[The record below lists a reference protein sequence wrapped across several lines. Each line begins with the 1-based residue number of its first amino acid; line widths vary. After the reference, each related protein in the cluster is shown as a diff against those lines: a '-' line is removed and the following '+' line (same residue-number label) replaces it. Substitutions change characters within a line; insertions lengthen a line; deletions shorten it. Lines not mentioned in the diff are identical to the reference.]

1 MTPVAGRIFVNAV
14 IRTQDPQRP
23 WASSMA
29 VSGGRIAALD
39 DGVEALRG
47 EGTETIDL
55 GGAFVMPGLIDI
67 HNHHSLAGAADL
79 FECNFL
85 PTDTVDTIL
94 DTVARWSATLAPGA
108 WVVGGSW
115 GSGLFEQLSR
125 LETLAR
131 LDDASG
137 GRPVLLKDDSKHNR
151 WANSAAMA
159 LAGIDAQTADP
170 TGGEI
175 LRDRATG
182 QPTGVLIEAGGVLV
196 ERVVAQTQGYS
207 LDEMAHACSRGI
219 EILHSYG
226 VTAFQDAATSLQI
239 MEALRHLDETG
250 SLKAWVVSSMQV
262 NDFIFG
268 TTPLGDDLISRG
280 EEFRTAHHRP
290 DFIKIFLDGVPPSR
304 TAAFLE
310 PYLPDD
316 HHAHD
321 FAGHATMPAGELTDW
336 LRRTAKAGISA
347 KIHCTGDASV
357 RMVLDA
363 VQVVRAEG
371 FRDVKYQI
379 AHGQF
384 IHEDD
389 LPRFAALDVSADIS
403 PSLWFP
409 GVIYEAIKTV
419 LPAERATRM
428 QPNRD
433 LLDSGARI
441 AGGSD
446 WPVSVSPNAWE
457 AIQGLVTRADPTGQF
472 PGTLWPEQAISFEEA
487 LAAYTSAS
495 AEALGLADLVGSL
508 APGKSADFIV
518 LNQNPFEVEPASL
531 GRTEAVQTWF
541 AGEQVFQRS

>member
-1 MTPVAGRIFVNAV
+1 MAQQIFVNAV
-14 IRTQDPQRP
+14 IKTQDPARP
-23 WASSMA
+23 WARSLA
-29 VSGGRIAALD
+29 VSDGRVLAFD
-39 DGVEALRG
+39 DEAEAHLG
-47 EGTETIDL
+47 PATETVDM
-55 GGAFVMPGLIDI
+55 GGAFVMPGMIDI

-85 PTDTVDTIL
+85 PTDDLDTIL
-94 DTVARWSATLAPGA
+94 DTVSRWSATLEPGA
-108 WVVGGSW
+108 WVIGGSW
-115 GSGLFEQLSR
+115 GSGLFEELSR
-125 LETLAR
+125 LDTLAR
-131 LDDASG
+131 FDEASG

-159 LAGIDAQTADP
+159 LAGIDAGTSDP
-170 TGGEI
+170 EGGEI
-175 LRDRATG
+175 LRDPATG
-182 QPTGVLIEAGGVLV
+182 LPTGVLIEAGGVLV
-196 ERVVAQTQGYS
+196 ERIVTETQGYS
-207 LDEMAHACSRGI
+207 LEQMARACARGI

-239 MEALRHLDETG
+239 MEALRHLDDAG
-250 SLKAWVVSSMQV
+250 ALNAWVVSSMQV

-268 TTPLGDDLISRG
+268 TTPVGEELVSRG
-280 EEFRTAHHRP
+280 EEFRTEHHRP

-310 PYLPDD
+310 PYLPDE

-321 FAGHATMPAGELTDW
+321 FSGYTTMPAGDLVDW
-336 LRRTAKAGISA
+336 LRRTAKSGISA

-363 VQVVRAEG
+363 VQTIRDEG
-371 FRDVKYQI
+371 FNDAKYQI

-419 LPAERATRM
+419 LPLDRATKM

-433 LLDSGARI
+433 LLDSGAVVG
-441 AGGSD
+441 GGSD
-446 WPVSVSPNAWE
+446 WPVSVSPDAWE
-457 AIQGLVTRADPTGQF
+457 AIQGLITRADPTGQF
-472 PGTLWPEQAISFEEA
+472 PGTLWPEQAITLEEA
-487 LAAYTSAS
+487 LACYTTAS
-495 AEALGLADLVGSL
+495 ARMLGLSELLGSL
-508 APGKSADFIV
+508 EPGKAADFIV
-518 LNQNPFEVEPASL
+518 LDQNPFEVEPSEL
-531 GRTEAVQTWF
+531 GKTKTLQTWF
-541 AGEQVFQRS
+541 AGKKVFQRA

>member
-1 MTPVAGRIFVNAV
+1 MTLQIFVNAV
-14 IRTQDPQRP
+14 IRTQDPKRP
-23 WASSMA
+23 WARSMA
-29 VSGGRIAALD
+29 VSDGRVVALD
-39 DGVEALRG
+39 DEAEALVG
-47 EGTETIDL
+47 TGTEAVDMD
-55 GGAFVMPGLIDI
+55 GAFLMPGLIDV

-85 PTDTVDTIL
+85 PTDDVDTIL
-94 DTVARWSATLAPGA
+94 ETVARWSASLEPGA
-108 WVVGGSW
+108 WVIGGSW
-115 GSGLFEQLSR
+115 GSGLFEELSR
-125 LETLAR
+125 LDTLAR
-131 LDDASG
+131 LDEASG

-151 WANSAAMA
+151 WVNSAAMA
-159 LAGIDAQTADP
+159 LAGIDASTRDP
-170 TGGEI
+170 EGGEI
-175 LRDRATG
+175 LRDPATG
-182 QPTGVLIEAGGVLV
+182 LPTGVLIEAGGVLV
-196 ERVVAQTQGYS
+196 ERVVAASQGYS
-207 LDEMAHACSRGI
+207 LKQMARACARGI

-239 MEALRHLDETG
+239 MEALRHLDQ
-250 SLKAWVVSSMQV
+250 SDALAAWVVSSMQV

-268 TTPLGDDLISRG
+268 TTPLGEELVSRG

-310 PYLPDD
+310 PYLPDE

-321 FAGHATMPAGELTDW
+321 FAGHTTMPAEDLVGW
-336 LRRTAKAGISA
+336 LRRTAKTGISA

-363 VQVVRAEG
+363 VQTIRGEG
-371 FRDVKYQI
+371 FHEAKYQI

-384 IHEDD
+384 VHEDD

-419 LPAERATRM
+419 LPLERATKM

-433 LLDSGARI
+433 LLDSGATI
-441 AGGSD
+441 GGGSD

-457 AIQGLVTRADPTGQF
+457 AIQGLITRADPTGQF
-472 PGTLWPEQAISFEEA
+472 PGTLWPEQAITLEEA
-487 LAAYTSAS
+487 LACYTTAP
-495 AEALGLADLVGSL
+495 ARMLGLSDQLGTL
-508 APGKSADFIV
+508 EPGKAADFI
-518 LNQNPFEVEPASL
+518 LLDRNPFEVEHSAL
-531 GRTEAVQTWF
+531 AKIQTLQTWF
-541 AGEQVFQRS
+541 AGKRVFQRA

>member
-1 MTPVAGRIFVNAV
+1 MTLQIFVNAV
-14 IRTQDPQRP
+14 IRTQDPKRP
-23 WASSMA
+23 WARSMA
-29 VSGGRIAALD
+29 VSDGRVVAFDAD
-39 DGVEALRG
+39 AEALAG
-47 EGTETIDL
+47 AGTESVDL
-55 GGAFVMPGLIDI
+55 DGAFLMPGLIDV

-85 PTDTVDTIL
+85 PTDDVDTIL
-94 DTVARWSATLAPGA
+94 ETVARWSATVEPGA
-108 WVVGGSW
+108 WVIGGSW
-115 GSGLFEQLSR
+115 GSGLFAELSR
-125 LETLAR
+125 LDTLAR
-131 LDDASG
+131 LDQASG

-151 WANSAAMA
+151 WVNSAAMA
-159 LAGIDAQTADP
+159 LAGIDATTSDP
-170 TGGEI
+170 EGGEI
-175 LRDRATG
+175 LRDPVTG
-182 QPTGVLIEAGGVLV
+182 TPTGVLIEAGGVLV
-196 ERVVAQTQGYS
+196 ERVVAASQGYS
-207 LDEMAHACSRGI
+207 LEQMARACARGI

-239 MEALRHLDETG
+239 MEALRHLDQSEA
-250 SLKAWVVSSMQV
+250 LEAWVVSSMQV

-268 TTPLGDDLISRG
+268 TTPLGEELVSRG

-310 PYLPDD
+310 PYLPDE

-321 FAGHATMPAGELTDW
+321 FAGYTTMPAEDLLGW
-336 LRRTAKAGISA
+336 LRRTAKSGISA

-363 VQVVRAEG
+363 VQTIRDEG
-371 FRDVKYQI
+371 FHEAKYQI

-419 LPAERATRM
+419 LPLERATKM

-433 LLDSGARI
+433 LLDSGATI
-441 AGGSD
+441 GGGSD

-457 AIQGLVTRADPTGQF
+457 AIQGLITRADPTGQF
-472 PGTLWPEQAISFEEA
+472 PGTLWPEQAITLEEA
-487 LAAYTSAS
+487 LACYTTAP
-495 AEALGLADLVGSL
+495 ARMLGLSDQLGSL
-508 APGKSADFIV
+508 EPGKSADFI
-518 LNQNPFEVEPASL
+518 LLDQNPFEVEHTAL
-531 GRTEAVQTWF
+531 GRIQTLQTWF
-541 AGEQVFQRS
+541 AGKQVFQRA